1 MTWNNRLRQ
10 LPGDSSGAT
19 AIEFALMGPLLFT
32 LMLGILQVG
41 LAMQA
46 YNAMRSASADV
57 ARYAVVERQK
67 GNTITTTGLTT
78 KARQIAVASPYKL
91 ITGNLST
98 ASVTLDT
105 AGTQVTGATRYKV
118 QYNYNV
124 PNFLEII
131 DLPTI
136 PLMYSRPIFVVT

>member
-1 MTWNNRLRQ
+1 MTWRTHLARLR
-10 LPGDSSGAT
+10 GDRSGAT
-19 AIEFALMGPLLFT
+19 AIEFALLGPLLFT
-32 LMLGILQVG
+32 LLLGILQFG

-57 ARYAVVERQK
+57 ARFAVVERQK
-67 GNTITTTGLTT
+67 GNAVTATALST
-78 KARQIAVASPYKL
+78 KARTTAVASPYKL
-91 ITGNLST
+91 LNANLSN
-98 ASVTLDT
+98 AVVTVAT
-105 AGTQVTGATRYKV
+105 TQRVTGATEYKL